1 MRPPYRGFGYLI
13 TFARMTDTELFAYFD
28 QKELP
33 QTLRIDRA
41 TTQLD
46 VKDAVQRNIE
56 NIQANSQDHRSR
68 HRLTRIMEALETPYD
83 GPGIPTL

>member
-1 MRPPYRGFGYLI
+1 LLFYYLCP
-13 TFARMTDTELFAYFD
+13 MTDTEIIAYFV

-41 TTQLD
+41 TTQLE
-46 VKDAVQRNIE
+46 VKDAVGRNIE
-56 NIQANSQDHRSR
+56 NIRNDPNDHRSR

-83 GPGIPTL
+83 GPAIPKL